1 MANFL
6 VYGEDDKKVSNQSD
20 TVNGK
25 DYATLEC
32 IELRLDD
39 METID
44 SVISTVDKRYVHK
57 GHNNNRIVYIQ
68 SADVIKDCLAASEQV
83 ANNYTYNDIKRIER
97 LAEYHNIWYNITES
111 NKNKIISDYCNKYS
125 KDKKT
130 VKNITKREITSN
142 LEYTGEYS
150 KDFIQLKKL

>member
-68 SADVIKDCLAASEQV
+68 SADVIKDCLA
-83 ANNYTYNDIKRIER
+83 
-97 LAEYHNIWYNITES
+97 
-111 NKNKIISDYCNKYS
+111 
-125 KDKKT
+125 
-130 VKNITKREITSN
+130 
-142 LEYTGEYS
+142 
-150 KDFIQLKKL
+150 